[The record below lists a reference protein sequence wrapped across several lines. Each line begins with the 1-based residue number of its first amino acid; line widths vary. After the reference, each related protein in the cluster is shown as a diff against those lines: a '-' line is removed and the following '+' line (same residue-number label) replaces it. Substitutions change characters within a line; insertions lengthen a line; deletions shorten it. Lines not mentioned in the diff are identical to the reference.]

1 MMTMERAAP
10 DRRARVRAL
19 LLAAAKDR
27 ARDALAGDEDA
38 SAPLFAPFSPSPHAL
53 VAQIWD
59 LLSVPGTPPP
69 LAAGELLVDLGCGDG
84 RWLFSGV
91 ERFGCSALGVEIDAA
106 LVARGRAEAARR
118 GLEASV
124 QVLQGDILSADI
136 SHARLVIVYAFAEA
150 LPGIRDHL
158 HAQLPVAASVLS
170 IGVRPSPFPSLANT
184 SQWLV
189 LTR

>member
-1 MMTMERAAP
+1 METAAP

-27 ARDALAGDEDA
+27 ARDALAGEDDA

-53 VAQIWD
+53 VEQIWD
-59 LLSVPGTPPP
+59 LLSAPGTPPP

-91 ERFGCSALGVEIDAA
+91 ERFGCRALGVEIDAA

-136 SHARLVIVYAFAEA
+136 SRARLVIVYAFAEA

-158 HAQLPVAASVLS
+158 HAQLPAAASVLS
-170 IGVRPSPFPSLANT
+170 IGVRPSSSPSLILPISWT
-184 SQWLV
+184 
-189 LTR
+189 